1 MPSPFPNA
9 SHNIRGQT
17 KCHTHESQALKEN
30 IWNDPH
36 VRDVWVHLPHGY
48 DPTMSYPLVV
58 LLPAFA
64 GTGESLLARSLTDVS
79 LFHRIDQWIAQE
91 KCAPFICLLPDCM
104 TYLGGS
110 QFLDSPAIGNYAQYI
125 TKELIPFVKE
135 QYTISKIAIMG
146 HSSGG
151 YGALHLAMS
160 NPDLFS
166 AVACHAGDMG
176 FSNAYSSDLLPAI
189 MAIHQA
195 GGPKTFLEGFWKKRR
210 FAPSEF
216 SAFNMLCM
224 SAAYAP
230 DVNNEDFPATLP
242 FDYNKGIIDFDQ
254 FRSWERFDPLT
265 LIETPKNQESL
276 RNLECLY
283 IECGAQDEYLLAFGA
298 RRFSQKLKQY
308 NVPHTYTEF
317 EGGHR
322 GGSLRFVHSIPL
334 LVQACSS

>member
-9 SHNIRGQT
+9 EHNIRGQT
-17 KCHTHESQALKEN
+17 QCLVHESQTLKGN

-36 VRDVWVHLPHGY
+36 VRDVWVHLPRGY
-48 DPTMSYPLVV
+48 NKAKSYPLVV

-64 GTGESLLARSLTDVS
+64 GTGEGLLARSLTDVS
-79 LFHRIDQWIAQE
+79 LFHRIDQWIVQGT
-91 KCAPFICLLPDCM
+91 CAPFVCLIPDCM

-125 TKELIPFVKE
+125 TKELIPFAKE
-135 QYTISKIAIMG
+135 QYNLSNVAIMG

-160 NPDLFS
+160 NPGLFS

-195 GGPKTFLEGFWKKRR
+195 GGPKPFLEGFWKKRR
-210 FAPSEF
+210 FASSEF

-224 SAAYAP
+224 SAAYDP
-230 DVNNEDFPATLP
+230 NIQNDSFPANLP
-242 FDYNKGIIDFDQ
+242 FDHNEGTIDFDKFQ
-254 FRSWERFDPLT
+254 SWERFDPLT
-265 LIETPKNQESL
+265 LIDTPQHQEAL
-276 RNLECLY
+276 KHLKHLY
-283 IECGAQDEYLLAFGA
+283 IECGSQDEYLLAFGA
-298 RRFSQKLKQY
+298 RRFSKKLKKY
-308 NVPHTYTEF
+308 SVPHTYVEF

-322 GGSLRFVHSIPL
+322 GGSLRFVHSIPQ
-334 LVQACSS
+334 LVHACSS

>member
-1 MPSPFPNA
+1 MPSPFPSA
-9 SHNIRGQT
+9 PHHIRGQR
-17 KCHTHESQALKEN
+17 KCLVHESKALKGN

-36 VRDVWVHLPHGY
+36 IRDVWVHLPHGY
-48 DPTMSYPLVV
+48 NPDQSYPLVII
-58 LLPAFA
+58 LPAFA

-79 LFHRIDQWIAQE
+79 LTHKIDGWIADGTCQ
-91 KCAPFICLLPDCM
+91 PFICLFPDCM

-125 TKELIPFVKE
+125 TKELISFVKK

-151 YGALHLAMS
+151 YGAIHLAMN
-160 NPDLFS
+160 NPSLFS

-195 GGPKTFLEGFWKKRR
+195 GGPKPFLASFWKKRR
-210 FAPSEF
+210 FAPAEF

-230 DVNNEDFPATLP
+230 NMTNNDFPADLP
-242 FDYNKGIIDFDQ
+242 FDYHKGIIDFARFQ
-254 FRSWERFDPLT
+254 SWEQYDPLT
-265 LIETPKNQESL
+265 LIEQPNHQQAL
-276 RNLECLY
+276 RKLNMLY
-283 IECGAQDEYLLAFGA
+283 IECGAQDEYLLQFGA
-298 RRFSQKLKQY
+298 RRFVQKLNAY
-308 NVPHTYTEF
+308 DIEHTYTEF

-322 GGSLRFVHSIPL
+322 GGSLRFVHSIPK
-334 LVQACSS
+334 LVHACS